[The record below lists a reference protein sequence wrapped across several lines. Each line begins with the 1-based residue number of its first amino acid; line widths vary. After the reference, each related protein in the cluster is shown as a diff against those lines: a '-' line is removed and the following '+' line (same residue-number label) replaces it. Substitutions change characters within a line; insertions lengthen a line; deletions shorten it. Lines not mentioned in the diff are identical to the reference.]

1 MNNEK
6 ELENTVID
14 KITEVMDTYNVEY
27 LLLRSNVTG
36 DLKDYLKALDDEQLD
51 IVARCYY
58 TEEEIKEKSFSKL
71 RELLDN
77 KIKEKFMEIIL
88 PMPYSQYKNI
98 EALARDE
105 KIERIANIFI
115 YAGIVYGCV
124 NEDDEVF
131 YVLPNDIKKLY
142 LENIT
147 KEDKV
152 VALKGELTSKLFS
165 MLFSMGLVGE
175 DFVLSDYDDFDN
187 LVTKEELL
195 DEWKELID
203 IKVINNQRY
212 FWLKSFPYN
221 DEYANNIEN
230 RKYIKRND
238 RDYGTYMFSIM
249 EFIDSLSKIMKKPYK
264 ETLSI
269 TISKILSRQRDFIE
283 IANDIED
290 SFKLNKSNKIEMKDL
305 IGDIYSEIRFWDNGG
320 NTVDEEKIDI
330 LLLKSKPK
338 KNTLTECL
346 KNLTKEGLDE
356 LCYTYSLDNNI
367 SLDEI
372 IVESFNEEASYYF
385 YNYSELEELISL
397 DNRIYNGNDNITSFI
412 INGYA
417 YIYKENDDI
426 KVLIPKEIKEILRNL
441 DIDSLDIDAD
451 NVIYM
456 PNEEDYVSAYMTYN
470 GIIYK
475 TELQRLLKENHDFDV
490 PIEELDEII
499 NDLEMVIGDDYYSLF
514 ESDNL
519 LEELVLPNKSRF
531 KKYKIVDIND
541 FTGLDALES
550 LDIDIRKYLNS
561 INIKNSKINEIE
573 ANISIL
579 INTNIYSEEGLKSLL
594 EDMNINLTK
603 NNFKELTSIINKYK
617 NDIPIWVF
625 NGYTKKEVNSIP
637 REKKI
642 GRNDSCPC
650 GSGKKYKKC
659 CGRNK

>member
-1 MNNEK
+1 M
-6 ELENTVID
+6 
-14 KITEVMDTYNVEY
+14 M
-27 LLLRSNVTG
+27 
-36 DLKDYLKALDDEQLD
+36 
-51 IVARCYY
+51 
-58 TEEEIKEKSFSKL
+58 
-71 RELLDN
+71 
-77 KIKEKFMEIIL
+77 
-88 PMPYSQYKNI
+88 
-98 EALARDE
+98 
-105 KIERIANIFI
+105 
-115 YAGIVYGCV
+115 
-124 NEDDEVF
+124 
-131 YVLPNDIKKLY
+131 
-142 LENIT
+142 
-147 KEDKV
+147 
-152 VALKGELTSKLFS
+152 
-165 MLFSMGLVGE
+165 
-175 DFVLSDYDDFDN
+175 
-187 LVTKEELL
+187 
-195 DEWKELID
+195 
-203 IKVINNQRY
+203 
-212 FWLKSFPYN
+212 
-221 DEYANNIEN
+221 IEN

-249 EFIDSLSKIMKKPYK
+249 EFIDSLSKIIKKPYK

-356 LCYTYSLDNNI
+356 LCYTYSLDNSI

-441 DIDSLDIDAD
+441 DIDSLDIDDD

-475 TELQRLLKENHDFDV
+475 KELQKLLKENHDFDV

-499 NDLEMVIGDDYYSLF
+499 GDLEMVIGDDYYSLF

>member
-1 MNNEK
+1 MKNKKE

-58 TEEEIKEKSFSKL
+58 TEDEIKEKGYSKL
-71 RELLDN
+71 RGLLDN
-77 KIKEKFMEIIL
+77 KIKEKFLEIML

-98 EALARDE
+98 EALTKNE
-105 KIERIANIFI
+105 KLERIADIFI

-124 NEDDEVF
+124 TEEDEFF

-147 KEDKV
+147 REDKV
-152 VALKGELTSKLFS
+152 NAIKGELSSKLFA
-165 MLFSMGLVGE
+165 MFFSMGLVE
-175 DFVLSDYDDFDN
+175 ENFVFSDYGDFDN
-187 LVTKEELL
+187 LVTKEEML

-203 IKVINNQRY
+203 IKEINSQRY
-212 FWLKSFPYN
+212 FWLKSFPYS
-221 DEYANNIEN
+221 DEYANDIET

-238 RDYGTYMFSIM
+238 RDYGLYMFSII
-249 EFIDSLSKIMKKPYK
+249 EFINSLSELINLSYK

-269 TISKILSRQRDFIE
+269 VLSKILSHQRTFIE
-283 IANDIED
+283 IINDFND
-290 SFKLNKSNKIEMKDL
+290 SFKLNKSNQSEIEDL
-305 IGDIYSEIRFWDNGG
+305 IGDIYSDVRFWDNGG
-320 NTVDEEKIDI
+320 NTFDEERIDI
-330 LLLKSKPK
+330 LLLKDKPK
-338 KNTLTECL
+338 NSTLSECL
-346 KNLTKEGLDE
+346 KKLTEEGLEE
-356 LCYTYSLDNNI
+356 LCDTYSLDNDI

-372 IVESFNEEASYYF
+372 IVESFTEEASYYF
-385 YNYSELEELISL
+385 DDYSELNELIAL
-397 DNRIYNGNDNITSFI
+397 DNKTYNGNDDITDFI

-417 YIYKENDDI
+417 YIYKEDGTV
-426 KVLIPKEIKEILRNL
+426 KVIIPDEIKDILNNIDL
-441 DIDSLDIDAD
+441 DYLDDD
-451 NVIYM
+451 NIIYM

-470 GIIYK
+470 GIISK
-475 TELQRLLKENHDFDV
+475 KELQRLLKENHDFD
-490 PIEELDEII
+490 ISIKELDEII

-514 ESDNL
+514 DSNDL
-519 LEELVLPNKSRF
+519 LEELVLPNKSKF
-531 KKYKIVDIND
+531 KKYKIIDID
-541 FTGLDALES
+541 DVSGLDALES
-550 LDIDIRKYLNS
+550 LDIDIRRYLNS

-617 NDIPIWVF
+617 NDIPIWAF

-637 REKKI
+637 KEKK
-642 GRNDSCPC
+642 
-650 GSGKKYKKC
+650 
-659 CGRNK
+659 

>member
-1 MNNEK
+1 MKNKKE

-58 TEEEIKEKSFSKL
+58 TEDEIKEKGYSKL
-71 RELLDN
+71 RGLLDN
-77 KIKEKFMEIIL
+77 KIKEKFLEIML

-98 EALARDE
+98 EALTKNE
-105 KIERIANIFI
+105 KLERIADIFI

-124 NEDDEVF
+124 TEEDEFF

-147 KEDKV
+147 REDKV
-152 VALKGELTSKLFS
+152 NAIKGELSSKLFA
-165 MLFSMGLVGE
+165 MFFSMGLVE
-175 DFVLSDYDDFDN
+175 ENFVFSDYGDFDN
-187 LVTKEELL
+187 LVTKEEML

-203 IKVINNQRY
+203 IKEINSQRY
-212 FWLKSFPYN
+212 FWLKSFPYS
-221 DEYANNIEN
+221 DEYANDIET

-238 RDYGTYMFSIM
+238 RDYGLYMFSII
-249 EFIDSLSKIMKKPYK
+249 EFINSLSELINLSYK

-269 TISKILSRQRDFIE
+269 VLSKILSHQRTFIE
-283 IANDIED
+283 IINDFND
-290 SFKLNKSNKIEMKDL
+290 SFKLNKSNQSEIEDL
-305 IGDIYSEIRFWDNGG
+305 IGDIYSDVRFWDNGG
-320 NTVDEEKIDI
+320 NTFDEERIDI
-330 LLLKSKPK
+330 LLLKDKPK
-338 KNTLTECL
+338 NSTLSECL
-346 KNLTKEGLDE
+346 KKLTEEGLEE
-356 LCYTYSLDNNI
+356 LCDTYSLDNDI

-372 IVESFNEEASYYF
+372 IVESFTEEASYYF
-385 YNYSELEELISL
+385 DDYSELNELIAL
-397 DNRIYNGNDNITSFI
+397 DNKTYNGNDDITDFI

-417 YIYKENDDI
+417 YIYKEDGTV
-426 KVLIPKEIKEILRNL
+426 KVIIPDEIKDILNNIDL
-441 DIDSLDIDAD
+441 DYLDDD
-451 NVIYM
+451 NIIYM

-470 GIIYK
+470 GIISK
-475 TELQRLLKENHDFDV
+475 KELQRLLKENHDFD
-490 PIEELDEII
+490 ISIKELDEII

-514 ESDNL
+514 DSNDL
-519 LEELVLPNKSRF
+519 LEELVLPNKSKF
-531 KKYKIVDIND
+531 KKYKIIDID
-541 FTGLDALES
+541 DVGGLDALES
-550 LDIDIRKYLNS
+550 LDIDIRRYLNS

-617 NDIPIWVF
+617 NDIPIWAF

-637 REKKI
+637 KEKK
-642 GRNDSCPC
+642 
-650 GSGKKYKKC
+650 
-659 CGRNK
+659 

>member
-1 MNNEK
+1 MN
-6 ELENTVID
+6 D
-14 KITEVMDTYNVEY
+14 
-27 LLLRSNVTG
+27 
-36 DLKDYLKALDDEQLD
+36 
-51 IVARCYY
+51 
-58 TEEEIKEKSFSKL
+58 
-71 RELLDN
+71 
-77 KIKEKFMEIIL
+77 
-88 PMPYSQYKNI
+88 
-98 EALARDE
+98 
-105 KIERIANIFI
+105 
-115 YAGIVYGCV
+115 
-124 NEDDEVF
+124 
-131 YVLPNDIKKLY
+131 
-142 LENIT
+142 
-147 KEDKV
+147 
-152 VALKGELTSKLFS
+152 
-165 MLFSMGLVGE
+165 
-175 DFVLSDYDDFDN
+175 
-187 LVTKEELL
+187 
-195 DEWKELID
+195 
-203 IKVINNQRY
+203 
-212 FWLKSFPYN
+212 
-221 DEYANNIEN
+221 
-230 RKYIKRND
+230 
-238 RDYGTYMFSIM
+238 
-249 EFIDSLSKIMKKPYK
+249 KKPVY
-264 ETLSI
+264 
-269 TISKILSRQRDFIE
+269 
-283 IANDIED
+283 
-290 SFKLNKSNKIEMKDL
+290 
-305 IGDIYSEIRFWDNGG
+305 
-320 NTVDEEKIDI
+320 
-330 LLLKSKPK
+330 
-338 KNTLTECL
+338 
-346 KNLTKEGLDE
+346 LTKEGLDE

-441 DIDSLDIDAD
+441 DIDSLDIDDD

-456 PNEEDYVSAYMTYN
+456 PNEEDYVNAYMTYN

-475 TELQRLLKENHDFDV
+475 KELQKLLKENHDFDV

-561 INIKNSKINEIE
+561 INIENSKINEIE

>member
-1 MNNEK
+1 
-6 ELENTVID
+6 
-14 KITEVMDTYNVEY
+14 
-27 LLLRSNVTG
+27 
-36 DLKDYLKALDDEQLD
+36 
-51 IVARCYY
+51 
-58 TEEEIKEKSFSKL
+58 
-71 RELLDN
+71 
-77 KIKEKFMEIIL
+77 
-88 PMPYSQYKNI
+88 MPYSQYKNI
-98 EALARDE
+98 EALGIDK
-105 KIERIANIFI
+105 KIERMANIFI

-124 NEDDEVF
+124 NEADEVI
-131 YVLPNDIKKLY
+131 YALPNDIKKLY

-165 MLFSMGLVGE
+165 MFFSMGLVGE

-195 DEWKELID
+195 DEWKEMID
-203 IKVINNQRY
+203 IKVINNRRY
-212 FWLKSFPYN
+212 FFFFFFPYN
-221 DEYANNIEN
+221 DEYANDMEN
-230 RKYIKRND
+230 RKFIKRND

-385 YNYSELEELISL
+385 YNYSGLEELISL

-441 DIDSLDIDAD
+441 DIDSLDIDDD

-475 TELQRLLKENHDFDV
+475 KELQKLLKENHDFDV